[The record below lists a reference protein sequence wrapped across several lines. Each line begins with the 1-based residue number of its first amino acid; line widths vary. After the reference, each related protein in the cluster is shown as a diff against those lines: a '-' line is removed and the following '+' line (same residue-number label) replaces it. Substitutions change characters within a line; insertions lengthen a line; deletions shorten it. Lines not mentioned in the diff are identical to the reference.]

1 MVLNGILEVED
12 LRVEFRTYR
21 GIVKALN
28 GVSFTVERGE
38 VFGLA
43 GETGSG
49 KSVTGLAIQRL
60 LPGNAAIVGGRIVF
74 DGKDLL
80 SLKEEDMNKIRG
92 KEITAVFQDPHT
104 YLNPVFT
111 VHDQFRDILLMNDRE
126 IASLK
131 DKREVKKAVD
141 NKIIQM
147 LAEVQ
152 MPAPER
158 VVKMY
163 PHELSGG
170 MKQRMMLAM
179 AFSLKPKLIIA
190 DEPTTALD
198 VTIQAQVLELM
209 KSLQRRYGTSVILI
223 THDLGVIAETCRRI
237 AVMYAGRIVEMGGV
251 DSVYNEPLHPYT
263 RGLMRALPRAD
274 KDMKVESIGGSVP
287 DLVGLPP
294 GCPFHP
300 RCSRAMEVCRKL
312 NPKTL
317 NIDGRVVE
325 CHLYDEEI
333 AKGRV
338 A

>member
-1 MVLNGILEVED
+1 LNGILEVED

-60 LPGNAAIVGGRIVF
+60 LPGNAAIFGGRIVF

-111 VHDQFRDILLMNDRE
+111 MHDQFRDILLMNDRE

-131 DKREVKKAVD
+131 DKREVEKAVD

>member
-1 MVLNGILEVED
+1 MNGILEVED

>member
-1 MVLNGILEVED
+1 MNGILEVED

-60 LPGNAAIVGGRIVF
+60 LPGNAAIFGGRIVF

-111 VHDQFRDILLMNDRE
+111 MHDQFRDILLMNDRE

-131 DKREVKKAVD
+131 DKREVEKAVD

>member
-1 MVLNGILEVED
+1 LNGILEVED